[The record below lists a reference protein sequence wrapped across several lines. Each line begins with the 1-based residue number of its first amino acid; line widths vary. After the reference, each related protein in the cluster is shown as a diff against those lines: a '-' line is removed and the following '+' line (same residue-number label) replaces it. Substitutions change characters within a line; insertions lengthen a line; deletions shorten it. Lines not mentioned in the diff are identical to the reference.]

1 MGWHLFYTVL
11 YDFSEHR
18 NTNKD
23 LKNSINFMID
33 SPLSFLEEFREEI
46 SIAKI
51 LCGRA
56 SSSVEEKETI
66 DILEKCWN
74 KIKMYIQ
81 K

>member
-1 MGWHLFYTVL
+1 
-11 YDFSEHR
+11 
-18 NTNKD
+18 
-23 LKNSINFMID
+23 MID